1 MINEIKTP
9 KKITSDLAEETGL
22 HIGDGSMNFYKNKN
36 KTRGFY
42 QLRGHIID
50 DKEHYET
57 RIKELYNSVYNLKPS
72 MREMKSTGVYGFQI
86 WSDAIINF
94 KKQVLKLPLGEKVEI
109 GIPKIFYKKKEFL
122 VSVLRGI
129 YDTDGC
135 LYLEKRNNRL
145 YPRMEFKTTSK
156 KLSKQIDKILLS
168 LNLRATRYSFTRK
181 EENQRDLYTVCIRG
195 NEYVPKAF
203 NLIKPAN
210 QKHIKKFEFYKEK
223 YL

>member
-94 KKQVLKLPLGEKVEI
+94 KKQVVNYSALKG
-109 GIPKIFYKKKEFL
+109 
-122 VSVLRGI
+122 
-129 YDTDGC
+129 
-135 LYLEKRNNRL
+135 
-145 YPRMEFKTTSK
+145 
-156 KLSKQIDKILLS
+156 
-168 LNLRATRYSFTRK
+168 
-181 EENQRDLYTVCIRG
+181 
-195 NEYVPKAF
+195 
-203 NLIKPAN
+203 
-210 QKHIKKFEFYKEK
+210 
-223 YL
+223 

>member
-1 MINEIKTP
+1 
-9 KKITSDLAEETGL
+9 
-22 HIGDGSMNFYKNKN
+22 MNFYKNKN
-36 KTRGFY
+36 KTGGFY

-156 KLSKQIDKILLS
+156 KLSKQIEKILLS